1 VDKNL
6 KKSGALVYLIDSAQQ
21 SGMGPVKI
29 YPADNSDNRRLQ
41 STRAEGESVTVEGI
55 TVTVVKSDKD
65 GDLVEVKRN

>member
-1 VDKNL
+1 
-6 KKSGALVYLIDSAQQ
+6 
-21 SGMGPVKI
+21 MGPVKI
-29 YPADNSDNRRLQ
+29 YPADNSDNRRLE